1 MYSDEAFVHSIFL
14 YFNLESFFLS
24 KYIYYEKSDR
34 FPWNGGNQCGSAPV
48 HHYIFSSVCGF
59 PSRYLLRLTNQDS
72 KSWTSVFCV
81 TLPVYVCSHSFGIS
95 EQQKKDFPF
104 IIYLGTFQWKNIYVR
119 LKILAD
125 IFNILLRWFLIP
137 YFIYSN
143 FFVENE
149 DYFVYWSLFHERL
162 STIATS
168 ISHEPLAVHCMIYI
182 NCCVTLSWKE

>member
-1 MYSDEAFVHSIFL
+1 MKHLSIQFS
-14 YFNLESFFLS
+14 YISTWKVFFYQ

-34 FPWNGGNQCGSAPV
+34 FPWNGGNQCGSTPV
-48 HHYIFSSVCGF
+48 IITFFHLFVASLLGTSYASQIRIPNYELVFLALHFQFMCV
-59 PSRYLLRLTNQDS
+59 PTALAYLN
-72 KSWTSVFCV
+72 K
-81 TLPVYVCSHSFGIS
+81 
-95 EQQKKDFPF
+95 KKDFPF

-143 FFVENE
+143 FFVVNE

-162 STIATS
+162 PTIATS

-182 NCCVTLSWKE
+182 NCCVTLSSKE

>member
-1 MYSDEAFVHSIFL
+1 MKHLSIEFF
-14 YFNLESFFLS
+14 YISTWKVFFCQNIFIMKNLT
-24 KYIYYEKSDR
+24 D
-34 FPWNGGNQCGSAPV
+34 FPETV
-48 HHYIFSSVCGF
+48 E
-59 PSRYLLRLTNQDS
+59 
-72 KSWTSVFCV
+72 TSVDPRLYIITFFHLFVASLLGTSYASQIRIPNYELVFLALHFQFTCV
-81 TLPVYVCSHSFGIS
+81 PTVLAYLNK
-95 EQQKKDFPF
+95 KKDFPF

-143 FFVENE
+143 FFVVNE

>member
-1 MYSDEAFVHSIFL
+1 MKHLSIQFS
-14 YFNLESFFLS
+14 YISTWKVFFYQ

-48 HHYIFSSVCGF
+48 HHYIFLSVFGF

-72 KSWTSVFCV
+72 KSWTSVFCI
-81 TLPVYVCSHSFGIS
+81 TLPVYVCFHSFGIS
-95 EQQKKDFPF
+95 EQQQKRFSLYYLSRDVSMKK
-104 IIYLGTFQWKNIYVR
+104 YLYATENTCRYFQYSLEV
-119 LKILAD
+119 
-125 IFNILLRWFLIP
+125 IP

-143 FFVENE
+143 FFVVNA
-149 DYFVYWSLFHERL
+149 DYFFYWSLFHETL

-182 NCCVTLSWKE
+182 NCCVTLSSKE